1 MKFYDRRME
10 TLQIQTK
17 STERLSKILREFNF
31 AVPKVKHFATTKLR
45 EWRPCYNLHSAYSV
59 KNREI
64 AKFHNREIYSFNL
77 VASGKFYDIIQLSN
91 EFLNYFVSA
100 CLLSGKSWH
109 IISFFPN

>member
-1 MKFYDRRME
+1 MKFYDRRTE

-31 AVPKVKHFATTKLR
+31 TIPKVKHFATTKLR

-59 KNREI
+59 KNLDI

-100 CLLSGKSWH
+100 CLFPGKSWH